1 MASRLSTLFEI
12 RHILTNEIPKG
23 QVYSI
28 GDIEDFLTEARR
40 FTNALEEVLTF
51 KRFGLVPLTQTEI
64 NIRCRRRS
72 YEEGNGIECIVVGD
86 SNVFSSAR
94 KGWQKLVRLS
104 GGCAT
109 KMAFVP
115 ERSLRIRDVS
125 QSPWNYTFNSMV
137 KRSKQT
143 DRNSDC

>member
-51 KRFGLVPLTQTEI
+51 ERFGLVPLTQTEI
-64 NIRCRRRS
+64 NIAAAEDRTKK
-72 YEEGNGIECIVVGD
+72 ETEWNALFGD
-86 SNVFSSAR
+86 SSNSKDRRDVFSSAR
-94 KGWQKLVRLS
+94 KG
-104 GGCAT
+104 
-109 KMAFVP
+109 
-115 ERSLRIRDVS
+115 
-125 QSPWNYTFNSMV
+125 
-137 KRSKQT
+137 
-143 DRNSDC
+143 